1 MANIDQPQIQNIDGV
16 AMPEEVLLPDL
27 PIIPEDLITNEDGSV
42 DVPDLDVPT
51 ETTGDFLENLA
62 DLIPLKTLDTIATDY
77 IELIEKDKKAREKRD
92 KQYEDGLRRTGLGD
106 DAPGGA
112 QFEGA
117 SRVVHPLLAEA
128 CVDFSAR
135 AIKELFPPNG
145 PVRTLIQGKT
155 TKEDINRA
163 ELKVQGMNWQLTRGI
178 PEYRDELEQLLTQTP
193 MGGSQYQKF
202 WVEEG
207 EIRTEFVPIDNIYLP
222 FAATNFYRAARVTHA
237 QDITRS
243 TFEDRVD
250 SGMYRDA
257 DVLLDTAETPEETA
271 PQKANNKIEG
281 KDDDSA
287 YNEDGLRR
295 VFEIYTWL
303 EIEDPLLDN
312 SRKAPYIVTIDESS
326 EEVLSIYRNWAEDD
340 PKLKKLDW
348 MVEYKFI
355 PWRGAYGIGLPHLI
369 GGISA
374 ALTGALRALMDSAH
388 INNAATMLKLK
399 GGRVT
404 GQNTSVEVTQVSEIE
419 APAGVDDVRKIA
431 MPMPFNPPSPVLLQ
445 LIGIL
450 EGVGKGVVSTSTEAL
465 SSVGDRTPVG
475 TTMALI
481 EQGSSTYSAIHA
493 RLHHAQ
499 QKALEII
506 SRLNRTFPEVLD
518 AVNEILDEPLS
529 ADDFASSANIQPI
542 SDPNIFSEAQR
553 YAQYQAVVQLS
564 QDATVQWDKIALYRL
579 GMKLLKFPFADEV
592 LPAPKEPQRSD
603 PVEENVF
610 ATKGMPLVAYLEQD
624 HIAHLVTHLLFCTS
638 PIYGNNPLMGVPTVP
653 TLVQHCKEHLA
664 MFYEQHAKAAV
675 AAIKELGAIQ
685 GYDHEAETHKAVALA
700 DQEIAKALKNIMP
713 MLEQAMKTAT
723 ELAPKPP
730 MDPSSQVAMQL
741 GQAEIARKTELDK
754 TTSEL
759 KHQELQVKQSLEQQ
773 SQAFEQQKMAAE
785 HQFSQA
791 EEQRKTMQ
799 LQFDQQLEQMKLQLQ
814 AQNDNL
820 ALEAERRHQEMVQ
833 QTDMMKNE
841 ADNRQ
846 KQITELMKNRDDN
859 ETSKYIEM
867 MKQGIQQGIDSNM
880 QQQKTNETGQ
890 SEVAATLAMMQGM
903 MQQHGE
909 LIGGLHGTMKQLAS
923 PKILIKDANGKII
936 GASHAPQ
943 GE

>member
-1 MANIDQPQIQNIDGV
+1 MANIDQPQIQNIDGI
-16 AMPEEVLLPDL
+16 AMPEEVNLPDL
-27 PIIPEDLITNEDGSV
+27 PTLPEELITNEDGSV
-42 DVPDLDVPT
+42 DIPDT
-51 ETTGDFLENLA
+51 ELSTESTGEFLENLA

-77 IELIEKDKKAREKRD
+77 IELIEKDKQAREKRD

-112 QFEGA
+112 QFQGA

-155 TKEDINRA
+155 NKEEINRA
-163 ELKVQGMNWQLTRGI
+163 ELKVRGMNWQLTRGI

-202 WVEEG
+202 WVEDG
-207 EIRTEFVPIDNIYLP
+207 DIRTEFVPIDNVYLP
-222 FAATNFYRAARVTHA
+222 FSATNFYRATRVTHA
-237 QDITRS
+237 QDITRFI
-243 TFEDRVD
+243 FENRVT
-250 SGMYRDA
+250 SGMYRDI
-257 DVLLDTAETPEETA
+257 DVILDTPQTPEESA

-295 VFEIYTWL
+295 VLEVYTWL
-303 EIEDPLLDN
+303 EIEDPLLQDV
-312 SRKAPYIVTIDESS
+312 RKAPYIVTIDESS

-404 GQNTSVEVTQVSEIE
+404 GQNTSIDVTQVSEIE

-493 RLHHAQ
+493 RLHHSQ

-506 SRLNRTFPEVLD
+506 SRLNRTFPEVLE
-518 AVNEILDEPLS
+518 AVNEIIEEPLT
-529 ADDFASSANIQPI
+529 ADDFISSANIQPI

-564 QDATVQWDKIALYRL
+564 QDSTVQWDKVALYRL

-638 PIYGNNPLMGVPTVP
+638 PIFGTNPLMGMPTVP
-653 TLVQHCKEHLA
+653 TLVNHCKEHLA
-664 MFYEQHAKAAV
+664 MFYEQHTKAAV
-675 AAIKELGAIQ
+675 AAIKELGIIQ

-700 DQEIAKALKNIMP
+700 DQEIAKALKGIMP

-730 MDPSSQVAMQL
+730 IESSDQVALQL
-741 GQAEIARKTELDK
+741 GQAEIKRKTEMDQA
-754 TTSEL
+754 TL
-759 KHQELQVKQSLEQQ
+759 KLKDQEQKIDSSLAQHKD
-773 SQAFEQQKMAAE
+773 AFEQQKAVAE
-785 HQFSQA
+785 HSLKQV
-791 EEQRKTMQ
+791 EDQRKTDQ
-799 LQFDQQLEQMKLQLQ
+799 QRFDQAFEQMKIQMQ

-820 ALEAERRHQEMVQ
+820 AREAAERHAEMVAH
-833 QTDMMKNE
+833 TDMMKNE